1 MPLTDAEA
9 IARSRT
15 EPERFRIV
23 FERHYDAVWR
33 YLRHRFGRSAADEL
47 ASEVFARAFAARGRY
62 RDETGTALPWLL
74 GIAVNV
80 AAGHARRQARQL
92 RAYARVG
99 EERSQD
105 LDVDGLVARLAAHDQ
120 GPRLA
125 GALAELGRDDCETL
139 LLSAIAGLS
148 HAEVAEALGIP
159 IGTVGSRLHRARA
172 VLAPMLEEA
181 CRGRV

>member
-9 IARSRT
+9 IARSLT
-15 EPERFRIV
+15 EPEGFRFV
-23 FERHYDAVWR
+23 FERHFDSVWR

-47 ASEVFARAFAARGRY
+47 ASEVFARAFAARVRY
-62 RDETGTALPWLL
+62 RDTTGSALPWLF

-80 AAGHARRQARQL
+80 AAGHARREARRL

-99 EERSQD
+99 EERAMD
-105 LDVDGLVARLAAHDQ
+105 LDLDGLVARLAAVEE
-120 GPRLA
+120 GPALA
-125 GALAELGRDDCETL
+125 GALAELGRDDRETL

-148 HAEVAEALGIP
+148 HAEVAEALGVSV
-159 IGTVGSRLHRARA
+159 GTVGSRLHRARSM
-172 VLAPMLEEA
+172 LAPMLEEA